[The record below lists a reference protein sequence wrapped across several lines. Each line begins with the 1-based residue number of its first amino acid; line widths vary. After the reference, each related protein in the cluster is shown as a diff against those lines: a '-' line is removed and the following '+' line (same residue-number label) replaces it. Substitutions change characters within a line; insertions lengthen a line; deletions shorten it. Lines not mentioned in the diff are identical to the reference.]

1 MSSGTEG
8 LSGSAAN
15 TDEHMAKL
23 IRVGDAVGPGEKLT
37 AERLEA
43 ELPPS
48 WVIICNKVVTGRN
61 QPRREVDFIVVG
73 DNSLF
78 VIDEKN
84 WHGTIRGDDKG
95 WVRRGGDS
103 DYSPISKAE
112 GVARQ
117 LAGNIRDNVGRVR
130 DTVGNRAF
138 VYSRVLLSADDVACA
153 VQDHRVT
160 TDVLKLQSAADE
172 LQYADRMH
180 DERSSIRQHRAAIVD
195 YLAVLRDRPRIPSII
210 DQYEILEVVHDRGEV
225 ITLRGCH
232 EDGSERLLQLIQ
244 RESTEL
250 SSRAAVDRQQKLRDY
265 EALKLLSELRRVP
278 RVYPYF
284 EWRDGDF
291 WVVPFD
297 APKGVSLRFDRV
309 ARGAPATAEFL
320 RVWLDGFRAL
330 EAVHAHGV
338 VHRNLGPDSIFIEA
352 GRVQFSDFSLARL
365 PDFGSL
371 PPDTRP
377 TTADGFASPE
387 ARIGFGLTEPRSD
400 VYSLAASMLYWATG
414 LEASTEQPWAAEDY
428 RGAGMETLGALAD
441 LVGECLAEEPENRPT
456 AASSVAACAQL
467 CETVLAKAPS
477 TVGED
482 AAKRRPFEVGDF
494 IEGQYEVLT
503 ILGTGSTAVTY
514 LVNDALVSRR
524 YVLKSLVDREHSNAL
539 AANEFSI
546 LSELSHPA
554 LPRVFDLRPY
564 EAPFQLKLEFID
576 GLTLAEI
583 SEIADPDPALALRV
597 GRDLGDA
604 LRYLEG
610 RGLAHRDISPDN
622 IIVPTNST
630 QSVALLDFGLAGTD
644 SEGAVGTAR
653 YRDPV
658 VENAGAWSPA
668 ADRYSLALVLFEIAT
683 GRLPY
688 LTTGPRPDKSQIVDL
703 SDEEKQS
710 LPVYLAVALRR
721 AIDPDPAKR
730 FESATAFLD
739 AISGADVVAGPVARS
754 PKIIDG
760 KRIVADRFIL
770 VPEPAAVGGVADV
783 FRAVDLED
791 PARPIAVKLIRETVE
806 QNRLVEI
813 FFNREV
819 AALRQLRHPNVV
831 ELVDG
836 GRDAASGQFYVALEW
851 VPQTLSAF
859 LATRAKIDWDWF
871 VQAVGMP
878 LADALAAAHEQHILH
893 RDVKPSNVLVASDGT
908 VKLANFGI
916 SAIQSRLPNAGQ
928 TLSSFG
934 SPPYTAPDAAYQSDP
949 IRDTFAFG
957 VVAIE
962 CLAQRKLESI
972 ADARAAL
979 EILALP
985 EPAYALLAKCI
996 DPDPLRRVRS
1006 GLLLQ
1011 ALIRETSR
1019 PEATTAPAATI
1030 YGELRNRNL
1039 AEKLDAEGARYG
1051 LTRATDFLRRDFSEG
1066 AYARR
1071 VPPTDTS
1078 PEEALYLTGREWSYK
1093 ALVERSP
1100 ARLVLVY
1107 GRRESLEELDHQR
1120 ERSVP
1125 LNALIRFGSP
1135 IVDPGAAEDAMR
1147 SLLERVDVD
1156 TEERQQASATREE
1169 RHLFAQWGAQLKATE
1184 EVELGRGSSLAYTS
1198 ASRQGSVVLC
1208 ALQGDPPGDLV
1219 GQERVLMA
1227 VDGRGRRLPGTVRA
1241 MRGRSVELIVRQ
1253 GAEGDPPRGG
1263 VLAVDPGGT
1272 TVNIRRQRDALT
1284 ALRFGTPEVRRK
1296 DLANLLLHPEQV
1308 RAPVEQPVGRWV
1320 HGQLDDDKKVAV
1332 TRALGAPDF
1341 LLVQGP
1347 PGTGKTT
1354 FISELV
1360 AQELR
1365 RNPDARILLTSQ
1377 THVALDNALGVLRS
1391 VVPSATRLTRLASG
1405 AGLVADEVHDLLLE
1419 RQAPAW
1425 RREIRRRSER
1435 FLESMA
1441 AARGLNSQDVKAT
1454 VLLSQLAGLR
1464 SEQDEAAN
1472 DLAVAHQGLATAKDA
1487 GDVPEADAR
1496 REEIATAE
1504 ARLARLDREID
1515 VLATELAPLRN
1526 AANSSVAKMTARS
1539 IDEARAALVPAN
1551 TEDAAQLAGLLKLQS
1566 EWLARAGRGVE
1577 FDAAL
1582 LRASHVV
1589 AATCVGLARFPA
1601 ARELDFDVCI
1611 LDEASKA
1618 TATQSL
1624 VPFTRAR
1631 RWVLVGDPNQLP
1643 PFLDFEFAD
1652 PEFLAARDLDPFEV
1666 ERTLF
1671 DRLWEGAPD
1680 DAKVMLRRQHRMVRP
1695 IGDLISSVFY
1705 DNRLISVRDDIWDG
1719 FELALPKSV
1728 TWFDTSSMPGHE
1740 EAQIGTSYFNPAEAQ
1755 EVLAFLKLLA
1765 FVSQHR
1771 DRTKTL
1777 SVLVL
1782 AGYLGQV
1789 GRLQDM
1795 VASNADALEGLAIE
1809 ANTIDAAQGRE
1820 ADFVVFS
1827 VTRSNRNGN
1836 AGFLREHKR
1845 INVAL
1850 SRARHG
1856 LAIVGDRT
1864 FCASNDGVL
1873 RRVIAHIDENPEGC
1887 AVKAAGH
1894 E

>member
-1 MSSGTEG
+1 
-8 LSGSAAN
+8 
-15 TDEHMAKL
+15 MAKL
-23 IRVGDAVGPGEKLT
+23 IRIGDAVGPGEKLT

-48 WVIICNKVVTGRN
+48 WTIICNKVVTGRN

-73 DNSLF
+73 DNAVF

-95 WVRRGGDS
+95 WVLRGGDS

-117 LAGNIRDNVGRVR
+117 LAGNLRDNVARLR
-130 DTVGNRAF
+130 DKVGKRPF
-138 VYSRVLLSADDVACA
+138 VYSRVLLSADDVACS
-153 VQDHRVT
+153 VQDPRVA
-160 TDVLKLQSAADE
+160 TDVLKLHSAATE
-172 LQYADRMH
+172 LEYTDRRH
-180 DERSSIRQHRAAIVD
+180 DERASIGQLRAAIVQ
-195 YLAVLRDRPRIPSII
+195 YLAELRDRPRIPAVI
-210 DQYEILEVVHDRGEV
+210 DQYKVLEVVHDRGKV

-232 EDGSERLLQLIQ
+232 EDGSERMLQLIQ

-250 SSRAAVDRQQKLRDY
+250 SSRAAADRQQKLRDY
-265 EALKLLSELRRVP
+265 EALRLLAELRRVP
-278 RVYPYF
+278 AVHPYF

-297 APKGVSLRFDRV
+297 SPKGVSLRFDHV
-309 ARGAPATAEFL
+309 ARGAPSRDEFL
-320 RVWLDGFRAL
+320 RVWVDGFRAL
-330 EAVHAHGV
+330 DAVHDHGV
-338 VHRNLGPDSIFIEA
+338 VHRNMGPDSIFIDA
-352 GRVQFSDFSLARL
+352 GRIQFSDFSLARL

-377 TTADGFASPE
+377 TTAEGFASPE

-414 LEASTEQPWAAEDY
+414 IEPPIALPLEAESF
-428 RGAGMETLGALAD
+428 RGAALATLGSLAD
-441 LVGECLAEEPENRPT
+441 LVGQCLAEEPEDRPT
-456 AASSVAACAQL
+456 ASSVVATCAPLLDTAEAGAPAAS
-467 CETVLAKAPS
+467 E
-477 TVGED
+477 ED
-482 AAKRRPFEVGDF
+482 ASRRRRFGVGDF
-494 IEGQYEVLT
+494 IEGQYEVLA

-514 LVNDALVSRR
+514 LVNDTLVSRR
-524 YVLKSLVDREHSNAL
+524 YVLKSLVDREHANAL
-539 AANEFSI
+539 AANEFTI
-546 LSELSHPA
+546 LSELSHPGF
-554 LPRVFDLRPY
+554 PRVFDLRPY
-564 EAPFQLKLEFID
+564 EAPFQLKLELID

-583 SEIADPDPALALRV
+583 AEIADPDPALALRV

-610 RGLAHRDISPDN
+610 RDLTHRDISPDN
-622 IIVPTNST
+622 IVVPTDAA
-630 QSVALLDFGLAGTD
+630 QSVALLDFGLAGID
-644 SEGAVGTAR
+644 PGGAVGTAR

-658 VENAGAWSPA
+658 VERTGAWSPA
-668 ADRYSLALVLFEIAT
+668 ADRYSLAVVLFEIAT

-688 LTTGPRPDKSQIVDL
+688 LITGPHLDKSTIVDF
-703 SDEEKQS
+703 SDEEKQG
-710 LPVYLAVALRR
+710 LPAYLAAALRR
-721 AIDPDPAKR
+721 AVDPDPDRR
-730 FESATAFLD
+730 FETATAFVE
-739 AISGADVVAGPVARS
+739 AISGADVVAEPVART
-754 PKIIDG
+754 PKVIDG
-760 KRIVADRFIL
+760 KRIVADRFVL

-791 PARPIAVKLIRETVE
+791 PARPVALKLIRETVE
-806 QNRLVEI
+806 QNRLVEV

-819 AALRQLRHPNVV
+819 GALRQLRHPNVV

-836 GRDAASGQFYVALEW
+836 GRDAASGQFYLALEW
-851 VPQTLSAF
+851 VPQTLSAY
-859 LATRAKIDWDWF
+859 LATRAKVDWDWF
-871 VQAVGMP
+871 AHAVGIP
-878 LADALAAAHEQHILH
+878 LADALAAAHEQGILH

-908 VKLANFGI
+908 VKLADFGI
-916 SAIQSRLPNAGQ
+916 SAIQSRLPDTGQ

-934 SPPYTAPDAAYQSDP
+934 SPPYAPADAEYRSDP

-962 CLAQRKLESI
+962 CLARRKLESVG
-972 ADARAAL
+972 DARAAL
-979 EILALP
+979 EVLALP
-985 EPAYALLAKCI
+985 EPAYVVLGKCI
-996 DPDPLRRVRS
+996 DPDPLKRVRS

-1011 ALIRETSR
+1011 ALLR
-1019 PEATTAPAATI
+1019 EATRNESTASPTATI
-1030 YGELRNRNL
+1030 HCELRSRNL
-1039 AEKLDAEGARYG
+1039 AEKLDGEAARYG
-1051 LTRATDFLRRDFSEG
+1051 MTRATDFLRRDFSEG

-1078 PEEALYLTGREWSYK
+1078 PDEALYLAAREWSYK

-1100 ARLVLVY
+1100 ARLVLVS
-1107 GRRESLEELDHQR
+1107 GRRESVEELDHQR

-1125 LNALIRFGSP
+1125 LNAAIKFGIP
-1135 IVDPGAAEDAMR
+1135 VADPGAAEDAMR
-1147 SLLERVDVD
+1147 ALLERVDVD
-1156 TEERQQASATREE
+1156 TEERQEASAARED
-1169 RHLFAQWGAQLKATE
+1169 RHLFAQWSAQLKATE

-1198 ASRQGSVVLC
+1198 ASRQGSVILC
-1208 ALQGDPPGDLV
+1208 ALQSDPPGDLV
-1219 GQERVLMA
+1219 GLERVLMA
-1227 VDGRGRRLPGTVRA
+1227 PDGRGRRLPGTVRA

-1253 GAEGDPPRGG
+1253 GAEGDPPRVG
-1263 VLAVDPGGT
+1263 VLAADPGGT

-1284 ALRFGTPEVRRK
+1284 ALRFGTPEIRRR
-1296 DLANLLLHPEQV
+1296 DLGNLLLHPDQV
-1308 RAPVEQPVGRWV
+1308 RAPVHEPVSRWV

-1332 TRALGAPDF
+1332 SRALGALDF

-1377 THVALDNALGVLRS
+1377 THVALDNALSVLRS

-1405 AGLVADEVHDLLLE
+1405 AGLVAEEVQDLLLE

-1441 AARGLNSQDVKAT
+1441 VARGLSSQDVKAS
-1454 VLLSQLAGLR
+1454 VLLAQLAGLR

-1472 DLAVAHQGLATAKDA
+1472 DLALAHQGLATAKDA
-1487 GDVPEADAR
+1487 GDVPQADVH
-1496 REEIATAE
+1496 REEIVDAE

-1515 VLATELAPLRN
+1515 DLATELSPLLK
-1526 AANSSVAKMTARS
+1526 ATKPAVAKMTVHS
-1539 IDEARAALVPAN
+1539 IDEARAALMPAN
-1551 TEDAAQLAGLLKLQS
+1551 TEAAAQLERLLKLQS

-1582 LRASHVV
+1582 LRTSHVV

-1601 ARELDFDVCI
+1601 ARELDFDLCI

-1643 PFLDFEFAD
+1643 PFLDFELTD
-1652 PEFLAARDLDPFEV
+1652 PEFQAARDLDPSEL

-1671 DRLWEGAPD
+1671 DRLWEGIPD
-1680 DAKVMLRRQHRMVRP
+1680 EAKVMLRRQHRMVRP
-1695 IGDLISSVFY
+1695 IGDLISDVFY
-1705 DNRLISVRDDIWDG
+1705 HDQLISVREDTLEG
-1719 FELALPKSV
+1719 LELALPKPV
-1728 TWFDTSSMPGHE
+1728 TWFDTSNMPGHE
-1740 EAQIGTSYFNPAEAQ
+1740 EEQVGTSYFNPAEAR
-1755 EVLAFLKLLA
+1755 EVLAFLKRLA
-1765 FVSQHR
+1765 FVSRLR
-1771 DRTKTL
+1771 DRSKTL

-1795 VASNADALEGLAIE
+1795 VASNADTLEGLAIE
-1809 ANTIDAAQGRE
+1809 PNTVDAAQGRE

-1827 VTRSNRNGN
+1827 VTRSNRHGT
-1836 AGFLREHKR
+1836 AGFLHEHKR

-1856 LAIVGDRT
+1856 LAIVGDRE
-1864 FCASNDGVL
+1864 FCASQDGVL
-1873 RRVIAHIDENPEGC
+1873 RKVLAHIDENPDVC
-1887 AVKAAGH
+1887 TVKAAGD